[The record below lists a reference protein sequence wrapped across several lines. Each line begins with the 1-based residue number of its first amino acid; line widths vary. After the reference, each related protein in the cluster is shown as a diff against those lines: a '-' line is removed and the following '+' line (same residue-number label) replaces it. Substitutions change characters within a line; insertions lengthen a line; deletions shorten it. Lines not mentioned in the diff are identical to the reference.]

1 MAWDIFGMGHIWSR
15 DINGTGH
22 IWQDING
29 MGHIWSIWDINGQD
43 IFGHGKI
50 LGHDWL
56 GHVWGTFVKLD
67 TKPIHYLAQQL
78 SSFDIDE
85 YLKTY
90 KPFVYD

>member
-43 IFGHGKI
+43 MFGHGKI
-50 LGHDWL
+50 LEHDSL
-56 GHVWGTFVKLD
+56 GHVWGTFKQSEGQTQPNGFRVNILYNRVGWECREFS
-67 TKPIHYLAQQL
+67 T
-78 SSFDIDE
+78 
-85 YLKTY
+85 
-90 KPFVYD
+90 